1 MIKNIKKVEY
11 KDINDKNIKKVEY
24 KDINDKKYLKK

>member
-24 KDINDKKYLKK
+24 KDINDKKYLKN